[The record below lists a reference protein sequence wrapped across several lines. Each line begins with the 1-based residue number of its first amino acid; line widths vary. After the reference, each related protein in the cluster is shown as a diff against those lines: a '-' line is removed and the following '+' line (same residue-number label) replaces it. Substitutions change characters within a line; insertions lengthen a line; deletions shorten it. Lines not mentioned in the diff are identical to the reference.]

1 MKQADFLA
9 PRIECEFSDC
19 RRYRYTQRNPNENM
33 LR

>member
-1 MKQADFLA
+1 MTQREIFPA
-9 PRIECEFSDC
+9 IECEFSDC